1 MSGKYTAVIGLE
13 VHVELKTKTKIFCS
27 CSTEFGDEP
36 NTNVCPVCYGMPGA
50 LPVLGEEHIALAVR
64 AGLAFGCKINRTSW
78 FDRKN
83 YFYPDLP
90 KGYQITQ
97 NERPICSGG
106 GVRIKTDKGEK
117 IVRLNRIHMEEDAGK
132 LLHRG
137 DETLIDYNRAGV
149 GLIEIVSEPD
159 MRTSDEAKAYLTQL
173 RRILTYIGVSDCRMN
188 EGSMRCDVNVSV
200 MSEGCEVFGIKCEI
214 KNVNSINYVGRAID
228 DEIGH
233 QTAVLESGGDVIPE
247 TKRFNEHTGR
257 CETMRVKENAVD
269 YRYFTDPNIPPI
281 VLSEEY
287 INNVKNAMP
296 TLPDDEAEE
305 LTREFGIKKDDAY
318 LITSNRFTTE
328 YFRRCAERTPYKIIA
343 ANLFVSEV
351 ITSLSEE
358 MLESAEEY
366 VPPSAFAEICTLF
379 GDGKIVSG
387 NAKKLLRL
395 SKISGLTPL
404 AIAENEGM
412 LKITDRSQ
420 LMPYAE
426 AAVKSNPKAVN
437 DYLKGK
443 TAALKTMVGYIMR
456 SSNGSADPKSA
467 EGLILELLEN
477 TREQ

>member
-1 MSGKYTAVIGLE
+1 MSNKYTAVIGLE

-64 AGLAFGCKINRTSW
+64 AGLAFGCDINRTSW

-97 NERPICSGG
+97 NERPICSDG
-106 GVRIKTDKGEK
+106 GVKIKTADGERT
-117 IVRLNRIHMEEDAGK
+117 VRLNRIHMEEDAGK

-200 MSEGCEVFGIKCEI
+200 MPEGCEVYGIKCEI
-214 KNVNSINYVGRAID
+214 KNVNSINFVGRAID
-228 DEIGH
+228 DEISR
-233 QTAVLESGGDVIPE
+233 QSAILEAGGDVTPE
-247 TKRFNEHTGR
+247 TKRFNEHTGK
-257 CETMRVKENAVD
+257 CETMRMKENAVD

-287 INNVKNAMP
+287 INNVKNTMP
-296 TLPDDEAEE
+296 PLPDDEAET
-305 LTREFGIKKDDAY
+305 LIREYGIKKDDAY
-318 LITSNRFTTE
+318 LITGNRFVTD
-328 YFRRCAERTPYKIIA
+328 YFRRCAEGTSYKIIA
-343 ANLFVSEV
+343 ANLFVSD
-351 ITSLSEE
+351 ILTNLTEE
-358 MLESAEEY
+358 MIGRCEEY
-366 VPPSAFAEICTLF
+366 VSPSAFAEICELF

-387 NAKKLLRL
+387 NAKKLLHL
-395 SKISGLTPL
+395 SKISGLSPL

-412 LKITDRSQ
+412 LKITDRQ
-420 LMPYAE
+420 RLMPYVCDAM
-426 AAVKSNPKAVN
+426 KSNPKAAA
-437 DYLKGK
+437 DYRKGK
-443 TAALKTMVGYIMR
+443 KAAIKTLVGFVMR
-456 SSNGSADPKSA
+456 SSNGSADPKAA
-467 EGLILELLEN
+467 EEILTELINAEK
-477 TREQ
+477 